1 MASDPSPRQ
10 QERTKRHLH
19 YNQQVCAFIERYA
32 PRSYEGRDFEHELRS
47 LISLAAEIAQEP
59 FAYELHIYREAVA
72 TDTLLRPLNV
82 RT

>member
-1 MASDPSPRQ
+1 MTDPSPHTTECTRC
-10 QERTKRHLH
+10 HLY

-47 LISLAAEIAQEP
+47 LITLAAELAQEP
-59 FAYELHIYREAVA
+59 FAYELHTYREAIA